1 MNQLIIDFAGY
12 TNKLILTDAA
22 TVVLGCSATNTTIV
36 WLPCLPLW
44 TPTMIKMTGDLGSD
58 TFKVI
63 SIKLKKE
70 ATPFGV
76 ASFIFYRKRNF

>member
-44 TPTMIKMTGDLGSD
+44 TPTMIKMTGD
-58 TFKVI
+58 
-63 SIKLKKE
+63 
-70 ATPFGV
+70 
-76 ASFIFYRKRNF
+76 